1 VPAAGCDH
9 PDFDQLISMR
19 AVICSA
25 FDQPETLTVE
35 TVPDPVAA
43 VGEIVIDVH
52 AAGVNFPDAL
62 MVMGQYQVRP
72 PLPFTPGAEAAGVII
87 EVGSSVTHLHVG
99 QRVVVLTRTG
109 AFAERVCAP
118 ASAATPLPA
127 ALSFDV
133 AATLPLA
140 FGTAMHALI
149 DRAQIAKGETVL
161 VLGASGGVGLA
172 AVMIGKALGA
182 RVIAAAS
189 TDEKTALCRT
199 HGADE
204 VINYT
209 TESLRDR
216 VKALTNGLGPNV
228 ICDPVGG
235 NLTEAAFRGIA
246 WGGRYLVIGFAGG
259 AIPSLPLNLPLLKG
273 ASVVGVFWGS
283 FEQREPVANARH
295 LAQLMDWVVDG
306 TITPVVSA
314 RYPLEQ
320 SAAALR
326 AMLDRKVVGKVV
338 VVPTH

>member
-1 VPAAGCDH
+1 
-9 PDFDQLISMR
+9 MR
-19 AVICSA
+19 TVICRA

-35 TVPDPVAA
+35 TVADPVAEA
-43 VGEIVIDVH
+43 GHVVIAVH

-72 PLPFTPGAEAAGVII
+72 PLPFTPGGEAAGVII
-87 EVGSSVTHLHVG
+87 EVGSGVTHLHVG
-99 QRVVVLTRTG
+99 QRVVAFTRTG
-109 AFAERVCAP
+109 AFAERLSAP
-118 ASAATPLPA
+118 AAAITPIPD

-140 FGTAMHALI
+140 YGTAMHALI
-149 DRAQIAKGETVL
+149 DRAQLAREETVL

-189 TDEKTALCRT
+189 TDEKLALCRT
-199 HGADE
+199 HGADD
-204 VINYT
+204 VINYN

-216 VKALTNGLGPNV
+216 LKALTNGLGPNV

-235 NLTEAAFRGIA
+235 DLAEPAFRSIA
-246 WGGRYLVIGFAGG
+246 WGGRYLVVGFAGG
-259 AIPSLPLNLPLLKG
+259 AIPSLPFNLPLLKG
-273 ASVVGVFWGS
+273 ASIVGVFWGS
-283 FEQREPVANARH
+283 FEQREPAANARH
-295 LAQLMDWVVDG
+295 LAQLMAWASDG

-314 RYPLEQ
+314 RYLLDQ

-326 AMLDRKVVGKVV
+326 AMLDRQVVGKVV
-338 VVPTH
+338 VAPHG